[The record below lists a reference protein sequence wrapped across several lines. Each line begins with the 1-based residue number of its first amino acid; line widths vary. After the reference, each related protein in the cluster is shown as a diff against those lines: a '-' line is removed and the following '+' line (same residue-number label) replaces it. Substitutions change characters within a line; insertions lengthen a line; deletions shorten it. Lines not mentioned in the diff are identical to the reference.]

1 MNRIILTLLTILF
14 FSGLANAQF
23 SKGNFLLGG
32 TLSYST
38 SSSSGTSTGTEYN
51 AYGGFFNVSLGKAVN
66 ENSVFGIN
74 LTYGFN
80 KYAAVYNKTNYYSI
94 GVFYRKYKSLGKDF
108 YLSGEA
114 AAGYNGSNSYGTD
127 NSGNQYLSGNT
138 NGGFISFYP
147 AIDYKISKKFFL
159 EISMPSLFTV
169 SYSSTKST
177 DPNLNP
183 QTSTGS
189 QFGIATS
196 LSANPLNALAVG
208 FRLIL

>member
-1 MNRIILTLLTILF
+1 MNRFILTLLTILF

-23 SKGNFLLGG
+23 SKGNLLLGG

-38 SSSSGTSTGTEYN
+38 SSNSSTVTENN
-51 AYGGFFNVSLGKAVN
+51 AYGGFFNVNLGKAVN

-80 KYAAVYNKTNYYSI
+80 KYAAIYNKTNYYSI

-114 AAGYNGSNSYGTD
+114 AAGYNASNSYGTD

-147 AIDYKISKKFFL
+147 AIDYRISKKFFL
-159 EISMPSLFTV
+159 EISMPSLFML
-169 SYSSTKST
+169 SYTSTKST

-183 QTSTGS
+183 QTTTGS
-189 QFGIATS
+189 QFGITTS
-196 LSANPLNALAVG
+196 LTSNPLSALAVG